1 MHDQLLAYA
10 IQLAVDP
17 PDPNAVKVTALTL
30 AGTVVATAG
39 TVFLAL
45 RSPREERAN
54 RRESRGPDAQY
65 HAALKA
71 QLAGAEK
78 RAREAIEQ
86 RDKAQARVGAYE
98 RWLWLHHIDPR
109 KITTGDEVADSV
121 RI

>member
-10 IQLAVDP
+10 IQLAVDA
-17 PDPNAVKVTALTL
+17 PDPNAIKVAALTL

-45 RSPREERAN
+45 RSPREERTS
-54 RRESRGPDAQY
+54 RRESRGDAQF

-71 QLAGAEK
+71 QLASAEK
-78 RAREAIEQ
+78 RAREAADQ
-86 RDKAQARVGAYE
+86 RDRARERVEAYE

-109 KITTGDEVADSV
+109 KISTGDEVADSV